1 MALIPIP
8 IRIGPGADHSARF
21 ALPAQVRQC
30 WLAYRDLPREHN
42 RYQLAP
48 LERQCIDLQG

>member
-21 ALPAQVRQC
+21 ALPAQLRQC
-30 WLAYRDLPREHN
+30 WLAYHDLASEHN

>member
-1 MALIPIP
+1 V
-8 IRIGPGADHSARF
+8 RF
-21 ALPAQVRQC
+21 ALPAQLRQC
-30 WLAYRDLPREHN
+30 WLAYHDLASEHN